1 MSRLGL
7 NLFRADL
14 RALANLPATAT
25 GRRITLGMLVG
36 LGLLSLMSWWLAST
50 IINDQRLL
58 RLLGEF
64 SGPDTM
70 PRLLGYGLMTC
81 PMVATWLG
89 LATAQRQLFETP
101 ELMLWRQ
108 APISNIAGPL
118 QIFAR
123 AVFLSTIWATALAA
137 PFLVAVMQ
145 RSPAPASA
153 YAWIP
158 VAIMACT
165 VPLLAT
171 LLAVQIL
178 MVRFLAGR
186 WLRLV
191 LSIVAALASIAFTI
205 WLLLNLFTTGRD
217 RVDEVVAA
225 TELAQRMPL
234 TVRAAA
240 NMLANACNQTL
251 EFGHVWPVALW
262 LIGALSLFCVGAAM
276 HARAHERYMESD
288 RPLWRRS
295 NHRWPTSL
303 ASNIR
308 RKEFA
313 QVLQQPGALIGFLLF
328 AVLVFVLARER
339 VLVTNILSQQ
349 RIAPIAREI
358 AALLTWWF
366 LAVLLV
372 LYAHMGRLALWDGAQ
387 WPLYMA
393 SPARPESIL
402 RGKLQAIAA
411 FLTWPLLLV
420 AVAGS
425 QTLDVSVQGLLWFLG
440 LALGGTLVALGVVA
454 IVGTWPRLMRPDS
467 EGQILQGG
475 KSFLAAMI
483 MVTMFQGALMPAFYL
498 WLQLS
503 NYARRDLVTVE
514 WITEWLPWSL
524 GAAILYGLLVAT
536 FGFWVGGRNYRRLL
550 APR

>member
-1 MSRLGL
+1 M
-7 NLFRADL
+7 NLLAADL
-14 RALANLPATAT
+14 RALGNLPATAT
-25 GRRITLGMLVG
+25 GRRITVGMLFG
-36 LGLLSLMSWWLAST
+36 LGLLSLMSWWLAKT
-50 IINDQRLL
+50 IVNDQRLL
-58 RLLGEF
+58 YLLGEL
-64 SGPDTM
+64 GGADTM

-108 APISNIAGPL
+108 APISGFAGPL
-118 QIFAR
+118 QIFLR

-145 RSPAPASA
+145 RSPAPWSA
-153 YAWIP
+153 YALVP
-158 VAIMACT
+158 VAIMTCT

-171 LLAVQIL
+171 LLAVQIV

-191 LSIVAALASIAFTI
+191 LSIIAALASIAFTI

-217 RVDEVVAA
+217 RIDEVVAA
-225 TELAQRMPL
+225 ADLAERMPL

-240 NMLANACNQTL
+240 VMLAHACNRTI
-251 EFGHVWPVALW
+251 EFGHVWPALLWLLGAVALF
-262 LIGALSLFCVGAAM
+262 SCGAAM

-288 RPLWRRS
+288 RPMWRRS

-308 RKEFA
+308 KKEFA

-339 VLVTNILSQQ
+339 VLVGNILAQ
-349 RIAPIAREI
+349 RQITPIVREI

-393 SPARPESIL
+393 SPARPQAIL
-402 RGKLQAIAA
+402 RGKLLAIAT
-411 FLTWPLLLV
+411 FLAWPLLLV

-425 QTLDVSVQGLLWFLG
+425 QTLDVSGAAMLWFLG
-440 LALGGTLVALGVVA
+440 LALTGTLVALGVVA
-454 IVGTWPRLMRPDS
+454 MVGTWPRLMRPDS

-475 KSFLAAMI
+475 KSFFAAMI
-483 MVTMFQGALMPAFYL
+483 MVTLFQGALMPAFYVWIRL
-498 WLQLS
+498 A
-503 NYARRDLVTVE
+503 NHARDHR
-514 WITEWLPWSL
+514 ITAEFADEWLPWFCG
-524 GAAILYGLLVAT
+524 GAALYGLFVAT
-536 FGFWVGGRNYRRLL
+536 LGFLVGGRNYRSLL